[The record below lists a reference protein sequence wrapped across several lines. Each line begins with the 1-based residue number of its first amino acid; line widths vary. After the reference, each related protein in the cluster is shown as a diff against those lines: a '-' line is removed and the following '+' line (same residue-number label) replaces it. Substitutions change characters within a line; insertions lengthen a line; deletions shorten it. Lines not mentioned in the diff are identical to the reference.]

1 MGFFSFVQSLFKSSD
16 KACQTD
22 VPNVAQAP
30 NTPDAEESFEM
41 NSDAG
46 HIVSIADLPLKS
58 DSSVLDS
65 RWPPFPRAVQVLSPK
80 HLINAQAE
88 LVRNLCSAIPLSD
101 DEVERYLMPVV
112 WNLACF
118 VHLLPASA
126 HHHHRGLGGFSGI
139 RSKQPSCRTDRQE
152 QDFRLQGQAGRRL
165 HEQGALDSGLCACRA
180 HA

>member
-1 MGFFSFVQSLFKSSD
+1 MGFFSFVQSFFKSSD
-16 KACQTD
+16 KARQTD
-22 VPNVAQAP
+22 VPDADQAP

-41 NSDAG
+41 DSDAG

-101 DEVERYLMPVV
+101 DEVERYLMPAVV
-112 WNLACF
+112 ADDAGYAGYAIAAISCR
-118 VHLLPASA
+118 HPPTIIIAAS
-126 HHHHRGLGGFSGI
+126 GGFSGI
-139 RSKQPSCRTDRQE
+139 RSKQPSLPHRPPRTR
-152 QDFRLQGQAGRRL
+152 FSTTRPSRKTPT
-165 HEQGALDSGLCACRA
+165 
-180 HA
+180 